1 MDWDYD
7 YYDGYDDYRDYQR
20 GLECESTYDDLD
32 ILFQDDDIPTE
43 QEEIELEEMFNE

>member
-1 MDWDYD
+1 MDCDYD
-7 YYDGYDDYRDYQR
+7 YYNGYDDYRDYQR

-43 QEEIELEEMFNE
+43 QEEIELEEIFNE